1 MSRHNRQF
9 TAADLYGVDGRP
21 RAVDIDQ
28 DKIYNC
34 YFLAPMGTL
43 GERQPDR
50 IRDAIRFNDETGNFT
65 ALKQDLPNFMAGMR
79 MESLM

>member
-1 MSRHNRQF
+1 MAKEQRQY
-9 TAADLYGVDGRP
+9 TATDLYGVDGRP
-21 RAVDIDQ
+21 HAADIRQ
-28 DKIYNC
+28 DDIYNC
-34 YFLAPMGTL
+34 YFLAPMDAL
-43 GERQPDR
+43 GERQPDC